1 MFVWIRVMK
10 AGAAKKLAISGLLL
24 GTVALLPS
32 IALAFSSGFDS
43 RPVSIDARGGI
54 GSFTP
59 ASVDPRLA
67 DRLKFSALRG
77 DKMFR
82 FTPASSSTKGSRAL
96 TIAVR
101 IRPDSAKAINIR
113 PELAS
118 ESGQGA
124 GVVQITPTAFNL
136 GVAKGFQK
144 FALPSSIRQQD
155 EALPDISLLGRGSS
169 TSRKSRFSPRIEM
182 DDVTAP
188 TTRAVRPFN
197 DQGSYSLDVGGAYKV
212 TRNLDVTAGIR
223 LRSERDRLT
232 ALTNEQFDS
241 QAVYVGTEFR
251 F

>member
-1 MFVWIRVMK
+1 MN
-10 AGAAKKLAISGLLL
+10 AGVVKKLAISGLLL
-24 GTVALLPS
+24 GTAALVPS

-43 RPVSIDARGGI
+43 RPVSIEARGGI

-67 DRLKFSALRG
+67 ERLRFSALRG

-82 FTPASSSTKGSRAL
+82 FTPAASATSGTRAL

-101 IRPDSAKAINIR
+101 VRPDSAKAINIR
-113 PELAS
+113 PDLAGD
-118 ESGQGA
+118 SGQGA
-124 GVVQITPTAFNL
+124 GAVQITPTAFNL

-144 FALPSSIRQQD
+144 FALPTSIRQQD
-155 EALPDISLLGRGSS
+155 EALPDIGQLGRG
-169 TSRKSRFSPRIEM
+169 TGPARKSRFSPRIEM
-182 DDVTAP
+182 DDVQAP

-223 LRSERDRLT
+223 LRSERDRLN
-232 ALTNEQFDS
+232 ALTNEQYDS

>member
-1 MFVWIRVMK
+1 MN
-10 AGAAKKLAISGLLL
+10 AGVVKKLTISGLLL
-24 GTVALLPS
+24 GTAALVPS

-67 DRLKFSALRG
+67 EKLKFSALRG

-82 FTPASSSTKGSRAL
+82 FTPAASANSGTRAL

-101 IRPDSAKAINIR
+101 VRPDSAKAINIR
-113 PELAS
+113 PDLAS
-118 ESGQGA
+118 DSGQGA
-124 GVVQITPTAFNL
+124 GLVQITPTAFSL
-136 GVAKGFQK
+136 GVAKGFTK
-144 FALPSSIRQQD
+144 FALPSSIRQPD
-155 EALPDISLLGRGSS
+155 EALPDIALLGRGDSAA
-169 TSRKSRFSPRIEM
+169 RKSRFSPRIEV
-182 DDVTAP
+182 DDIQAP

-232 ALTNEQFDS
+232 GLTNEQYDS

>member
-1 MFVWIRVMK
+1 MN
-10 AGAAKKLAISGLLL
+10 AGLRKKLAISGLLL
-24 GTVALLPS
+24 GAAALAPS

-67 DRLKFSALRG
+67 DKLKFSALRG

-82 FTPASSSTKGSRAL
+82 FTPASSTATGTRAL

-101 IRPDSAKAINIR
+101 VRPDSAKAINIR
-113 PELAS
+113 PDLAS
-118 ESGQGA
+118 DSGKGE
-124 GVVQITPTAFNL
+124 GLVQITPTAFSL

-155 EALPDISLLGRGSS
+155 EAIPDIGELGRGNAA
-169 TSRKSRFSPRIEM
+169 RKSRFSPRIEL
-182 DDVTAP
+182 DDIQAP
-188 TTRAVRPFN
+188 TTRAVKPFN

-232 ALTNEQFDS
+232 GLTNEQFDS

>member
-1 MFVWIRVMK
+1 MF
-10 AGAAKKLAISGLLL
+10 GLLL
-24 GTVALLPS
+24 GGAALAPS

-43 RPVSIDARGGI
+43 QPVSIEARGAI

-67 DRLKFSALRG
+67 DKLKFSALRG

-82 FTPASSSTKGSRAL
+82 FTPAATEARGSRAL

-101 IRPDSAKAINIR
+101 IRPDAAKAINIR
-113 PELAS
+113 PDIAGEPGQSAS
-118 ESGQGA
+118 I
-124 GVVQITPTAFNL
+124 VQITPTAFSL

-144 FALPSSIRQQD
+144 FALPASIRQPD
-155 EALPDISLLGRGSS
+155 DALPDLSELGRG
-169 TSRKSRFSPRIEM
+169 TSARKSRFSPRIEL
-182 DDVTAP
+182 DQAEAP
-188 TTRAVRPFN
+188 VVRATRPLT
-197 DQGSYSLDVGGAYKV
+197 DQSAFSLDVGGAYKV

-223 LRSERDRLT
+223 LRSEQDRLG
-232 ALTNEQFDS
+232 ALTNDQFDS

>member
-1 MFVWIRVMK
+1 MKLRV
-10 AGAAKKLAISGLLL
+10 AKKLGIAGLLL
-24 GTVALLPS
+24 GSVALLPS

-43 RPVSIDARGGI
+43 KPVSIEARGSI

-67 DRLKFSALRG
+67 EKLKFSALRG

-82 FTPASSSTKGSRAL
+82 FTPALSSAKGSRAL

-118 ESGQGA
+118 DGGQSA
-124 GVVQITPTAFNL
+124 GIVQITPTAFSL

-144 FALPSSIRQQD
+144 FALPTSIRQHD
-155 EALPDISLLGRGSS
+155 ESLPDIGQLGRGSAAA
-169 TSRKSRFSPRIEM
+169 RKSRFSPRIEV
-182 DDVTAP
+182 DAIEVPTA
-188 TTRAVRPFN
+188 RAVRSFN
-197 DQGSYSLDVGGAYKV
+197 DQGSFSLDVGGAYKV

-223 LRSERDRLT
+223 LRSERDRLD
-232 ALTNEQFDS
+232 ALTNDQFDS

>member
-1 MFVWIRVMK
+1 MK
-10 AGAAKKLAISGLLL
+10 AGVTKKLAISGLLL
-24 GTVALLPS
+24 GGAALVPS

-43 RPVSIDARGGI
+43 RPVSITARGGI

-67 DRLKFSALRG
+67 EKLKFSALRG

-82 FTPASSSTKGSRAL
+82 FTPASSAATDGPRAL

-113 PELAS
+113 PDFAS
-118 ESGQGA
+118 DGGKGD
-124 GVVQITPTAFNL
+124 GVVQITPTAYSL
-136 GVAKGFQK
+136 GVAKGFTK

-155 EALPDISLLGRGSS
+155 EGALPDISELGRG
-169 TSRKSRFSPRIEM
+169 TAQRKSRFSPRIEM
-182 DDVTAP
+182 DDIQAP

-197 DQGSYSLDVGGAYKV
+197 DQGSYSLDVGGAYKI
-212 TRNLDVTAGIR
+212 TRNIDVTAGIR

-232 ALTNEQFDS
+232 GLTNEQYDS

>member
-1 MFVWIRVMK
+1 MK
-10 AGAAKKLAISGLLL
+10 VGVGKKLVISGLML
-24 GTVALLPS
+24 GAAALVPS

-67 DRLKFSALRG
+67 EKLKFSALRG
-77 DKMFR
+77 DKRFR
-82 FTPASSSTKGSRAL
+82 FTPATSAATGTRAL

-101 IRPDSAKAINIR
+101 VRPDSAKAINIR
-113 PELAS
+113 PDLAS
-118 ESGQGA
+118 DSGQGA
-124 GVVQITPTAFNL
+124 GLVQITPTAFSL
-136 GVAKGFQK
+136 GVAKGFTK
-144 FALPSSIRQQD
+144 FALPSSIRQPD
-155 EALPDISLLGRGSS
+155 EALPDLAQLGQGSAS
-169 TSRKSRFSPRIEM
+169 SRKSRFSPRIEL
-182 DDVTAP
+182 DDIQAP

-232 ALTNEQFDS
+232 GLTNEQYDS

>member
-1 MFVWIRVMK
+1 MK
-10 AGAAKKLAISGLLL
+10 AGVSKKLAISGLLL
-24 GTVALLPS
+24 GGAALVPS

-67 DRLKFSALRG
+67 DKLKFSALRG

-82 FTPASSSTKGSRAL
+82 FTPAASAATDGPRAL

-101 IRPDSAKAINIR
+101 IRPDSAKAINMR
-113 PELAS
+113 PDLAS
-118 ESGQGA
+118 DSGKGD
-124 GVVQITPTAFNL
+124 GVVQITPTAYSL
-136 GVAKGFQK
+136 GVAKGFTK
-144 FALPSSIRQQD
+144 FALPASIRQSD
-155 EALPDISLLGRGSS
+155 DALPDIGELGHGASQ
-169 TSRKSRFSPRIEM
+169 RKSRFSPRIEM
-182 DDVTAP
+182 DDVQAP

-232 ALTNEQFDS
+232 GLTNEQYDS

>member
-1 MFVWIRVMK
+1 MTSGVT
-10 AGAAKKLAISGLLL
+10 KKLAISGLLL
-24 GTVALLPS
+24 GGAALVPS
-32 IALAFSSGFDS
+32 IALAFSTGFDS
-43 RPVSIDARGGI
+43 RPVSITARGGI

-67 DRLKFSALRG
+67 EKLKFSALRG

-82 FTPASSSTKGSRAL
+82 FTPAASASTDGPRAL

-113 PELAS
+113 PDLAS
-118 ESGQGA
+118 DSGKGD
-124 GVVQITPTAFNL
+124 GIVQITPTAYSL
-136 GVAKGFQK
+136 GVAKGFTK
-144 FALPSSIRQQD
+144 FALPASIRQSED
-155 EALPDISLLGRGSS
+155 ALPDIGELGRG
-169 TSRKSRFSPRIEM
+169 TSQRKSRFSPRIEL
-182 DDVTAP
+182 DDVQAP

-232 ALTNEQFDS
+232 GLTSEQYDS

>member
-1 MFVWIRVMK
+1 MN
-10 AGAAKKLAISGLLL
+10 AGVVKKLAISGLLL
-24 GTVALLPS
+24 SAAALVPS

-67 DRLKFSALRG
+67 DKLKFSALRG

-82 FTPASSSTKGSRAL
+82 FTPAASAAKGSRAL

-101 IRPDSAKAINIR
+101 VRPDSAKAINIR
-113 PELAS
+113 PDLAS
-118 ESGQGA
+118 DGGQGA
-124 GVVQITPTAFNL
+124 GLVQITPTAFSL
-136 GVAKGFQK
+136 GVAKGFTK
-144 FALPSSIRQQD
+144 FALPASIRQQD
-155 EALPDISLLGRGSS
+155 EALPDIGQLGRSDS
-169 TSRKSRFSPRIEM
+169 ARKSRFSPRIEL
-182 DDVTAP
+182 DDIQAP

-232 ALTNEQFDS
+232 GLTNEQYDS

>member
-1 MFVWIRVMK
+1 MK
-10 AGAAKKLAISGLLL
+10 AGVTKKLAISGLLL
-24 GTVALLPS
+24 GSAALAPS

-43 RPVSIDARGGI
+43 HPVSINARGGI

-67 DRLKFSALRG
+67 DKLKFSALRG

-82 FTPASSSTKGSRAL
+82 FTPAASAATDGPRAL

-101 IRPDSAKAINIR
+101 IRPDSTKAINIR
-113 PELAS
+113 PDMAS
-118 ESGQGA
+118 ASGKGE
-124 GVVQITPTAFNL
+124 GLVQITPTAFSL
-136 GVAKGFQK
+136 GVAKGFTK
-144 FALPSSIRQQD
+144 FALPASIRQSD
-155 EALPDISLLGRGSS
+155 DALPDIGELGRGASQ
-169 TSRKSRFSPRIEM
+169 RKSRFSPRIEV
-182 DDVTAP
+182 DDVQAP

-232 ALTNEQFDS
+232 GLTNEQYDS

>member
-1 MFVWIRVMK
+1 MV
-10 AGAAKKLAISGLLL
+10 
-24 GTVALLPS
+24 PS

-43 RPVSIDARGGI
+43 HPVSITARGGI

-67 DRLKFSALRG
+67 EKLKFSALRG

-82 FTPASSSTKGSRAL
+82 FTPAAATATDGPRAL

-113 PELAS
+113 PDFAS
-118 ESGQGA
+118 EGGKGE
-124 GVVQITPTAFNL
+124 GVVQITPTAYSL
-136 GVAKGFQK
+136 GVAKGFTK
-144 FALPSSIRQQD
+144 FALPASIRQPD
-155 EALPDISLLGRGSS
+155 EALPDIGELGRGASQ
-169 TSRKSRFSPRIEM
+169 RKSRFSPRIEM
-182 DDVTAP
+182 DDVQP
-188 TTRAVRPFN
+188 STTRAVRPFN

-232 ALTNEQFDS
+232 GLTNEQYDS

>member
-1 MFVWIRVMK
+1 MK
-10 AGAAKKLAISGLLL
+10 AGVTKKLAISGLLL
-24 GTVALLPS
+24 GSAALVPS

-67 DRLKFSALRG
+67 DKLKFSALRG

-82 FTPASSSTKGSRAL
+82 FTPAASAATDGPRAL

-101 IRPDSAKAINIR
+101 VRPDSAKAINIR
-113 PELAS
+113 PDMAS
-118 ESGQGA
+118 AA
-124 GVVQITPTAFNL
+124 GKGDGLVQITPTAFSL
-136 GVAKGFQK
+136 GVAKGFTK
-144 FALPSSIRQQD
+144 FALPASIRQSD
-155 EALPDISLLGRGSS
+155 EALPDIGELGRGASQ
-169 TSRKSRFSPRIEM
+169 RKSRFSPRIEV
-182 DDVTAP
+182 DDVQAP

-232 ALTNEQFDS
+232 GLTNEQYDS

>member
-1 MFVWIRVMK
+1 MN
-10 AGAAKKLAISGLLL
+10 AGVIKKLAISGLLL
-24 GTVALLPS
+24 SAAALVPS

-67 DRLKFSALRG
+67 EKLKFSALRG

-82 FTPASSSTKGSRAL
+82 FTPASSASTGSRAL

-101 IRPDSAKAINIR
+101 VRPDSAKAINIR

-118 ESGQGA
+118 DSGQGA
-124 GVVQITPTAFNL
+124 GLIQITPTAFSL

-144 FALPSSIRQQD
+144 FALPTSIRHQD
-155 EALPDISLLGRGSS
+155 ESLPDIGQLGRGNAAA
-169 TSRKSRFSPRIEM
+169 RKSRFSPRIEL
-182 DDVTAP
+182 DEIQAP

-197 DQGSYSLDVGGAYKV
+197 DQGSYLLDVGGAYKV

-232 ALTNEQFDS
+232 GLTNEQFDS

>member
-1 MFVWIRVMK
+1 MK
-10 AGAAKKLAISGLLL
+10 AGVSKKLAISGLLL
-24 GTVALLPS
+24 GGAALVPS

-67 DRLKFSALRG
+67 DKLKFSALRG

-82 FTPASSSTKGSRAL
+82 FTPAASAATDGPRAL

-101 IRPDSAKAINIR
+101 IRPDSAKAINMR
-113 PELAS
+113 PDLAS
-118 ESGQGA
+118 DSGKGD
-124 GVVQITPTAFNL
+124 GVVQITPTAYSL
-136 GVAKGFQK
+136 GVAKGFTK
-144 FALPSSIRQQD
+144 FALPAGIRQSD
-155 EALPDISLLGRGSS
+155 DALPDIGELGRGASQ
-169 TSRKSRFSPRIEM
+169 RKSRFSPRIEM
-182 DDVTAP
+182 DDVQAP

-232 ALTNEQFDS
+232 GLTNEQYDS

>member
-1 MFVWIRVMK
+1 MK
-10 AGAAKKLAISGLLL
+10 AGVTKKLVISGLLL
-24 GTVALLPS
+24 GSAALVPS

-43 RPVSIDARGGI
+43 RPVSITARGGI

-67 DRLKFSALRG
+67 EKLKFSALRG

-82 FTPASSSTKGSRAL
+82 FTPAASAATDGPRAL

-101 IRPDSAKAINIR
+101 VRPDSAKAINIR
-113 PELAS
+113 PDLAS
-118 ESGQGA
+118 DSGQGA
-124 GVVQITPTAFNL
+124 GLVQITPTAFSL
-136 GVAKGFQK
+136 GVAKGFSK
-144 FALPSSIRQQD
+144 FALPTSIRQPD
-155 EALPDISLLGRGSS
+155 EALPDISKLGRAAAG
-169 TSRKSRFSPRIEM
+169 TKSRFSPRIEL
-182 DDVTAP
+182 DDVQAP

-232 ALTNEQFDS
+232 GLTNEQYDS

>member
-1 MFVWIRVMK
+1 MK
-10 AGAAKKLAISGLLL
+10 PGVGKKLAVSGLLL
-24 GTVALLPS
+24 GGAALVPS

-43 RPVSIDARGGI
+43 HPVSIDARGGI

-67 DRLKFSALRG
+67 DKLKFSALRG

-82 FTPASSSTKGSRAL
+82 FTPAASAATDGPRAL

-113 PELAS
+113 PDMAS
-118 ESGQGA
+118 AA
-124 GVVQITPTAFNL
+124 GKGDGLVQITPTAFSL

-144 FALPSSIRQQD
+144 FALPTTIRQQD
-155 EALPDISLLGRGSS
+155 EALPDIGELGRGAAQ
-169 TSRKSRFSPRIEM
+169 RKSRFSPRIEM
-182 DDVTAP
+182 DDVQAP

-232 ALTNEQFDS
+232 GLTNEQYDS

>member
-1 MFVWIRVMK
+1 MD
-10 AGAAKKLAISGLLL
+10 AGVVKKLAISGLLL
-24 GTVALLPS
+24 GTAALVPS

-43 RPVSIDARGGI
+43 RPVSVDARGAI

-67 DRLKFSALRG
+67 EKLKFSALRG

-82 FTPASSSTKGSRAL
+82 FTPASSAATGKRAL

-101 IRPDSAKAINIR
+101 VRPDSAKAINIR
-113 PELAS
+113 PDLAS
-118 ESGQGA
+118 DSGKGE
-124 GVVQITPTAFNL
+124 GLVQITPTAFSL

-144 FALPSSIRQQD
+144 FALPASIRQQD
-155 EALPDISLLGRGSS
+155 EALPDIGQLGRGN
-169 TSRKSRFSPRIEM
+169 TAARKSRFSPRIEL
-182 DDVTAP
+182 DDIQAP

-232 ALTNEQFDS
+232 GLTNEQYDS

>member
-1 MFVWIRVMK
+1 MSVGVGK
-10 AGAAKKLAISGLLL
+10 KLVTSGLVLGAA
-24 GTVALLPS
+24 ALVPS

-67 DRLKFSALRG
+67 EKLKFSALRG

-82 FTPASSSTKGSRAL
+82 FTPASSASTGSRAL

-101 IRPDSAKAINIR
+101 VRPDSAKAINIR
-113 PELAS
+113 PDLAS
-118 ESGQGA
+118 DGGQGA
-124 GVVQITPTAFNL
+124 GLVQITPTAFSL
-136 GVAKGFQK
+136 GVAKGFTK
-144 FALPSSIRQQD
+144 FALPTSIRQQD
-155 EALPDISLLGRGSS
+155 EALPDIGHLGSGNDAA
-169 TSRKSRFSPRIEM
+169 RKSRFSPRIELE
-182 DDVTAP
+182 DIQAP

-232 ALTNEQFDS
+232 GLTNEQFDS

>member
-1 MFVWIRVMK
+1 MN
-10 AGAAKKLAISGLLL
+10 AGVFKKLAISGLLL
-24 GTVALLPS
+24 SSAALVPS

-43 RPVSIDARGGI
+43 RPVSIDVRGGI

-67 DRLKFSALRG
+67 DKLKFSALRG

-82 FTPASSSTKGSRAL
+82 FTPAASATNGTRAL

-101 IRPDSAKAINIR
+101 VRPDSAKAINIR
-113 PELAS
+113 PDLAS
-118 ESGQGA
+118 DGGQGT
-124 GVVQITPTAFNL
+124 GLVQITPTAFSL
-136 GVAKGFQK
+136 GVAKGFTK
-144 FALPSSIRQQD
+144 FALPASIRQQD
-155 EALPDISLLGRGSS
+155 EALPDIDQLGRSDS
-169 TSRKSRFSPRIEM
+169 ARKSRFTPRIEL
-182 DDVTAP
+182 DDIQAP

-232 ALTNEQFDS
+232 GLTNEQYDS

>member
-1 MFVWIRVMK
+1 MN
-10 AGAAKKLAISGLLL
+10 AGVVKKLAISGLLL
-24 GTVALLPS
+24 GSAALVPS

-67 DRLKFSALRG
+67 EKLKFSALRG

-82 FTPASSSTKGSRAL
+82 FTPAASAASGTRAL

-101 IRPDSAKAINIR
+101 VRPNSAKAINIR
-113 PELAS
+113 PDLAS
-118 ESGQGA
+118 DAGQGA
-124 GVVQITPTAFNL
+124 GLVQITPTAFSL
-136 GVAKGFQK
+136 GVAKGFTK

-155 EALPDISLLGRGSS
+155 EALPDLAQLGQGKAS
-169 TSRKSRFSPRIEM
+169 TRKSRFSPRIEM
-182 DDVTAP
+182 DDIQAP

-232 ALTNEQFDS
+232 GLTNEQYDS

>member
-1 MFVWIRVMK
+1 MK
-10 AGAAKKLAISGLLL
+10 TGVSKKLAISGLML
-24 GTVALLPS
+24 GAAALVPS

-67 DRLKFSALRG
+67 EKLKFSALRG

-82 FTPASSSTKGSRAL
+82 FTPASSANSGTRAL

-101 IRPDSAKAINIR
+101 VRPDSAKAINIR
-113 PELAS
+113 PEFAS
-118 ESGQGA
+118 ESGKSD
-124 GVVQITPTAFNL
+124 GVVQITPTAFSL

-144 FALPSSIRQQD
+144 FALPTSIRQQD
-155 EALPDISLLGRGSS
+155 EAMPDIGQLGRGA
-169 TSRKSRFSPRIEM
+169 TARKSRFSPRIEM
-182 DDVTAP
+182 DDIQAP

-232 ALTNEQFDS
+232 GLTNEQFDS

>member
-1 MFVWIRVMK
+1 MN
-10 AGAAKKLAISGLLL
+10 AGVVKKLTISGLML
-24 GTVALLPS
+24 GTAALVPS

-67 DRLKFSALRG
+67 EKLKFSALRG

-82 FTPASSSTKGSRAL
+82 FTPAASATSGTRAL

-101 IRPDSAKAINIR
+101 VRPDSAKAINIR
-113 PELAS
+113 PDLAGD
-118 ESGQGA
+118 SGQGA
-124 GVVQITPTAFNL
+124 GLVQITPTAFSL
-136 GVAKGFQK
+136 GVAKGFTK
-144 FALPSSIRQQD
+144 FALPSSIRQPD
-155 EALPDISLLGRGSS
+155 EALPDIALLGRGDSA
-169 TSRKSRFSPRIEM
+169 SRKSRFSPRIEV
-182 DDVTAP
+182 DDIQAP

-232 ALTNEQFDS
+232 GLTNEQYDS

>member
-1 MFVWIRVMK
+1 MITGV
-10 AGAAKKLAISGLLL
+10 AKKLAISGLML
-24 GTVALLPS
+24 GTAALVPS

-67 DRLKFSALRG
+67 DKLNFSALRG

-82 FTPASSSTKGSRAL
+82 FTPAASAAVDGPRAL

-101 IRPDSAKAINIR
+101 VRPDSAKAINIR
-113 PELAS
+113 PDMAS
-118 ESGQGA
+118 DSGKGD
-124 GVVQITPTAFNL
+124 GLVQITPTAFSL

-144 FALPSSIRQQD
+144 FALPASIRQQD
-155 EALPDISLLGRGSS
+155 EALPDIGELGRGA
-169 TSRKSRFSPRIEM
+169 TARKSRFSPRIEV
-182 DDVTAP
+182 DDIQAP

-232 ALTNEQFDS
+232 GLTNEQYDS

>member
-1 MFVWIRVMK
+1 MN
-10 AGAAKKLAISGLLL
+10 AGVVKKLTISGLLL
-24 GTVALLPS
+24 GTAALVPS

-67 DRLKFSALRG
+67 EKLKFSALRG

-82 FTPASSSTKGSRAL
+82 FTPAASAANGTRAL

-101 IRPDSAKAINIR
+101 VRPDSAKAINIR
-113 PELAS
+113 PDLAS
-118 ESGQGA
+118 DGGQGGA
-124 GVVQITPTAFNL
+124 GLVQITPTAFSL
-136 GVAKGFQK
+136 GVAKGFTK
-144 FALPSSIRQQD
+144 FALPSSIRQPD
-155 EALPDISLLGRGSS
+155 EALPDLAQLGQGKSS
-169 TSRKSRFSPRIEM
+169 NRKSRFSPRIEM
-182 DDVTAP
+182 DDIQAP

-223 LRSERDRLT
+223 LRSERDRLSG
-232 ALTNEQFDS
+232 LTNEQFDS

>member
-1 MFVWIRVMK
+1 MK
-10 AGAAKKLAISGLLL
+10 SGVGKKLAISGLLL
-24 GTVALLPS
+24 GTAALVPS

-43 RPVSIDARGGI
+43 HPVSIDARGGI

-67 DRLKFSALRG
+67 ERLKFSALRG

-82 FTPASSSTKGSRAL
+82 FTPASSDTTGTRAL

-101 IRPDSAKAINIR
+101 VRPDSAKAINIR
-113 PELAS
+113 PDLAS
-118 ESGQGA
+118 DSGQGA
-124 GVVQITPTAFNL
+124 GSVQITPTAFSL

-144 FALPSSIRQQD
+144 FALPTSIRQQD
-155 EALPDISLLGRGSS
+155 EAMPDIGQLGRG
-169 TSRKSRFSPRIEM
+169 TQARKSRFSPRIEM
-182 DDVTAP
+182 DDVQAP

-232 ALTNEQFDS
+232 GLTNEQFDS

>member
-1 MFVWIRVMK
+1 MK
-10 AGAAKKLAISGLLL
+10 AGVTKKLAISGLLL
-24 GTVALLPS
+24 CGAALVPS

-67 DRLKFSALRG
+67 DKLKFSALRG

-82 FTPASSSTKGSRAL
+82 FTPAASAATDGPRAL

-101 IRPDSAKAINIR
+101 VRPDSAKAINIR
-113 PELAS
+113 PDMANATGKGEGL
-118 ESGQGA
+118 
-124 GVVQITPTAFNL
+124 VQITPTAFSL
-136 GVAKGFQK
+136 GVAKGFTK
-144 FALPSSIRQQD
+144 FALPTSIRQSD
-155 EALPDISLLGRGSS
+155 EALPDIGELGRGSS
-169 TSRKSRFSPRIEM
+169 GQRKSRFSPRIEM
-182 DDVTAP
+182 DDVQAP

-232 ALTNEQFDS
+232 GLTNEQYDS

>member
-1 MFVWIRVMK
+1 MK
-10 AGAAKKLAISGLLL
+10 AGVPKKLAISGLLL
-24 GTVALLPS
+24 GSAALVPS

-43 RPVSIDARGGI
+43 QPVSITARGGI

-67 DRLKFSALRG
+67 DKLKFSALRG

-82 FTPASSSTKGSRAL
+82 FTPAASAAADGPRAL

-113 PELAS
+113 PDMTSA
-118 ESGQGA
+118 A
-124 GVVQITPTAFNL
+124 GKGDGLVQITPTAFSL
-136 GVAKGFQK
+136 GVAKGFSK
-144 FALPSSIRQQD
+144 FALPTSIRQSD
-155 EALPDISLLGRGSS
+155 DALPDIGELGRGTASQ
-169 TSRKSRFSPRIEM
+169 RKSRFSPRIEM
-182 DDVTAP
+182 DDVQAP

-232 ALTNEQFDS
+232 GLTNEQYDS

>member
-1 MFVWIRVMK
+1 M
-10 AGAAKKLAISGLLL
+10 
-24 GTVALLPS
+24 
-32 IALAFSSGFDS
+32 
-43 RPVSIDARGGI
+43 SIDARGGI

-67 DRLKFSALRG
+67 DKLKFSALRG

-82 FTPASSSTKGSRAL
+82 FTPAASAATDGPRAL

-101 IRPDSAKAINIR
+101 VRPDSAKAINIR
-113 PELAS
+113 PDLAS
-118 ESGQGA
+118 DSGQGA
-124 GVVQITPTAFNL
+124 GLVQITPTAFSL
-136 GVAKGFQK
+136 GVAKGFTK
-144 FALPSSIRQQD
+144 FALPATIRQQD
-155 EALPDISLLGRGSS
+155 EALPDISKLGRSGAG
-169 TSRKSRFSPRIEM
+169 TKSRFSPRIEV
-182 DDVTAP
+182 DDIQAP

-197 DQGSYSLDVGGAYKV
+197 DQGSYSLDVGGAYKL

-232 ALTNEQFDS
+232 GLTNEQYDS

>member
-1 MFVWIRVMK
+1 MN
-10 AGAAKKLAISGLLL
+10 AGAIKKLAISGLLL
-24 GTVALLPS
+24 GTAALVPS

-67 DRLKFSALRG
+67 EKLKFSALRG

-82 FTPASSSTKGSRAL
+82 FTPAASAATGTRAL

-101 IRPDSAKAINIR
+101 VRSDSAKAINIR
-113 PELAS
+113 PELAND
-118 ESGQGA
+118 SGQSA
-124 GVVQITPTAFNL
+124 GLVQITPTAFNL

-144 FALPSSIRQQD
+144 FALPASIRQQD
-155 EALPDISLLGRGSS
+155 ESLPDLSQLGRGESAG
-169 TSRKSRFSPRIEM
+169 RKSRFSPRIEI
-182 DDVTAP
+182 DEIQAP
-188 TTRAVRPFN
+188 AVRAVRPLN
-197 DQGSYSLDVGGAYKV
+197 DQGSYSLDVGGAYKL

-223 LRSERDRLT
+223 LRSDRDRLT
-232 ALTNEQFDS
+232 GLTNEQFDS

>member
-1 MFVWIRVMK
+1 MK
-10 AGAAKKLAISGLLL
+10 TGVSKKLAISGLLL
-24 GTVALLPS
+24 GSAALVPS

-67 DRLKFSALRG
+67 DKLKFSALRG

-82 FTPASSSTKGSRAL
+82 FTPAASAATDGPRAL

-101 IRPDSAKAINIR
+101 VRPDSAKAINIR
-113 PELAS
+113 PDLAS
-118 ESGQGA
+118 DSGQSA
-124 GVVQITPTAFNL
+124 GLVQITPTAFSL
-136 GVAKGFQK
+136 GVAKGFTK
-144 FALPSSIRQQD
+144 FALPTSIRQPD
-155 EALPDISLLGRGSS
+155 EALPDISKLGRAAAG
-169 TSRKSRFSPRIEM
+169 TTGTKSRFSPRIEL
-182 DDVTAP
+182 DDVQAP

-232 ALTNEQFDS
+232 GLTNEQYDS

>member
-1 MFVWIRVMK
+1 MITGV
-10 AGAAKKLAISGLLL
+10 AKKLAISGLML
-24 GTVALLPS
+24 GTAALVPS

-43 RPVSIDARGGI
+43 QPVSIDARGGI

-59 ASVDPRLA
+59 ASIDPRLA
-67 DRLKFSALRG
+67 DKLKFSALRG

-82 FTPASSSTKGSRAL
+82 FTPAASAAVDGPRAL

-101 IRPDSAKAINIR
+101 VRPDSAKAINIR
-113 PELAS
+113 PDLAS
-118 ESGQGA
+118 DSGQGA
-124 GVVQITPTAFNL
+124 GLVQITPTAFSL
-136 GVAKGFQK
+136 GVAKGFSK
-144 FALPSSIRQQD
+144 FALPTSIRQQD
-155 EALPDISLLGRGSS
+155 DALPDIAKLGRAAG
-169 TSRKSRFSPRIEM
+169 TTGTKSRFSPRIEL
-182 DDVTAP
+182 DDVQAP

-197 DQGSYSLDVGGAYKV
+197 DQGSYSLDVGGAYKL

-232 ALTNEQFDS
+232 GLTNEQYDS